1 MNIRLFL
8 EISKE
13 FFELIHPPIVEDAC
27 ENDKE
32 KLDEE
37 KGWQELSD
45 DEDDEPECGCNL
57 CDITRKILL
66 FINPEIYKKLN
77 ANKVD

>member
-1 MNIRLFL
+1 MYSPFIGDIL
-8 EISKE
+8 ENEVI
-13 FFELIHPPIVEDAC
+13 ED
-27 ENDKE
+27 

-37 KGWQELSD
+37 NGLAGLSD

-66 FINPEIYKKLN
+66 FINPGIYKKLN